1 MLFAFCTLLAWTV
14 AGFSSAQAARIA
26 GSLRANLWRLLIA
39 SLPMLV
45 FGPLFASEPLLLGV
59 FWFALGGILHLGL
72 GDIGLFGAYRR
83 LGPRLGF
90 LICGCS
96 IPVMAGVIEWLW
108 LGVVPSVTDIVW
120 AITVLTGVIFA
131 LAPTEKIRVAE
142 GAWWP
147 GITAGLLGGL
157 GQALGAVATRK
168 GYEINPD
175 AGAMEPA
182 FWRVFGGAV
191 ILALIAFGLRI
202 QGRTPGPLDAKQC
215 KGVSKWLFFS
225 VLFGPVVGIPCYQMA
240 LAAVPASIVHAI
252 LACLPLT
259 VIPLAWWIDGDRP
272 SWRAL
277 VGGAVAVAAAA
288 GMMLNR

>member
-1 MLFAFCTLLAWTV
+1 MLFAFCTLFAWTI

-39 SLPMLV
+39 SVPMLAL
-45 FGPLFASEPLLLGV
+45 GPLFVDDPLIMGV
-59 FWFALGGILHLGL
+59 LWFALGGVLHLGL

-90 LICGCS
+90 LTCGCS
-96 IPVMAGVIEWLW
+96 IPVMAGIIEWLW
-108 LGVVPSVTDIVW
+108 LGVVPSTAEIILALV
-120 AITVLTGVIFA
+120 VLAGVIFA
-131 LAPTEKIRVAE
+131 LAPTEKIRVEA

-168 GYEINPD
+168 GYEVNPE

-182 FWRVFGGAV
+182 FWRVFGGAL
-191 ILALIAFGLRI
+191 ILCSIALGVRL
-202 QGRTPGPLDAKQC
+202 TKKPPCLDALQR
-215 KGVSKWLFFS
+215 KGVSKWLIFS
-225 VLFGPVVGIPCYQMA
+225 VTFGPVVGIPCYQMA
-240 LAAVPASIVHAI
+240 LAEVPAGIVHAI

-277 VGGAVAVAAAA
+277 VGGVVAVAAAA
-288 GMMLNR
+288 GMMTVR